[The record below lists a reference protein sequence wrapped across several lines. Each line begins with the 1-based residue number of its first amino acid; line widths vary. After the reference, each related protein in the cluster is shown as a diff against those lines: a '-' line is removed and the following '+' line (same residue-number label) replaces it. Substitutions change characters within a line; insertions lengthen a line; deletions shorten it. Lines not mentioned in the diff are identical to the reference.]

1 MKPPEEEE
9 GETSPTISATQT
21 KKSTRYTIMLRREAS
36 MPLLAAVSL
45 LLLLLLPVASAIPGY
60 YGGYLPRK
68 PVEVTNEG
76 IYKSPRIVILGGEIL
91 KSRENIN
98 RNYSSNRFFFLSGA
112 TGVGKSSLAN
122 VLLGRDK
129 NYDGRGHANGCFKV
143 MGLNNG
149 GTSVTKETCPDTGH
163 MLGNTSRPLFTVID
177 TPGSRARTNFEI
189 NFVWSAHGV
198 FPDEKSYLTGN
209 KNNLRDRDRKGRQK

>member
-21 KKSTRYTIMLRREAS
+21 KKSARYTIMLRREAS

-45 LLLLLLPVASAIPGY
+45 LLLLLLLLLPVASATPGY

-76 IYKSPRIVILGGEIL
+76 IYKSPRIVILG
-91 KSRENIN
+91 KENSYIN
-98 RNYSSNRFFFLSGA
+98 RNYSSNRFFLLSGA

-177 TPGSRARTNFEI
+177 TPGSREFRNQFCL
-189 NFVWSAHGV
+189 VCSRC
-198 FPDEKSYLTGN
+198 FP
-209 KNNLRDRDRKGRQK
+209 